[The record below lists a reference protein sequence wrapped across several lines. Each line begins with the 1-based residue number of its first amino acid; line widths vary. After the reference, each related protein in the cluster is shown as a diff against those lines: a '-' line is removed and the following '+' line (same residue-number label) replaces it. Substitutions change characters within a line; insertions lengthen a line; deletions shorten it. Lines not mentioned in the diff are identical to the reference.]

1 MSQVSSNDTFDRE
14 VYKNQKKE
22 EKDRIFEML
31 SEETQALL
39 DPEKLKAYADVQAFI
54 SPKFCFQCPSHRAA
68 ETRGNMDP
76 VL

>member
-1 MSQVSSNDTFDRE
+1 MQQPDIHDLINFGEVFSYAQKGVSTMSQVSSNDTFDRE

-39 DPEKLKAYADVQAFI
+39 DPKKLKA
-54 SPKFCFQCPSHRAA
+54 
-68 ETRGNMDP
+68 
-76 VL
+76 